1 MEISCQVLSFCK
13 DLIHCF
19 SDAGCCLI
27 FTKILKHHACGPQ
40 ERRRICKVLSGNIR
54 STSVNG
60 FEHCIV
66 GTNVAGRYKTK
77 AADQTAAKVGEN
89 VAVEVLHYHHIKLV
103 RVHDELHAGVVD
115 DLVISLDFRV
125 ILCNFTEDREEH
137 AVRHLEDVCL
147 VNAGNFLSAVLLR
160 VLEGVADDALRCFL
174 GNDLDRVNRVLIDL
188 FFFSDIQ
195 TFGVLTEDHDIH
207 VLKRSFYRIIGLY
220 RADIRVEIILASKGN
235 V

>member
-1 MEISCQVLSFCK
+1 M
-13 DLIHCF
+13 
-19 SDAGCCLI
+19 
-27 FTKILKHHACGPQ
+27 
-40 ERRRICKVLSGNIR
+40 
-54 STSVNG
+54 NG

-89 VAVEVLHYHHIKLV
+89 IAVEVLHYHHIKLV

-115 DLVISLDFRV
+115 DLVISLDLRV
-125 ILCNFTEDREEH
+125 ILCNFAEDRKEH
-137 AVRHLEDVCL
+137 TVRHLKDVRL

-174 GNDLDRVNRVLIDL
+174 SNDLDRVNRVLIDL

-195 TFGVLTEDHDIH
+195 TFGVLAEDHDIH

-220 RADIRVEIILASKGN
+220 RADIRVEVILASKGN

>member
-1 MEISCQVLSFCK
+1 MEISCQVLSFRE
-13 DLIHCF
+13 DLIHCS

-40 ERRRICKVLSGNIR
+40 ECGRICKVLSGNIR

-103 RVHDELHAGVVD
+103 RVHNELHAGVVD
-115 DLVISLDFRV
+115 DLVISLNFRV

-220 RADIRVEIILASKGN
+220 RADIRVEVILASKGN

>member
-1 MEISCQVLSFCK
+1 M
-13 DLIHCF
+13 
-19 SDAGCCLI
+19 
-27 FTKILKHHACGPQ
+27 
-40 ERRRICKVLSGNIR
+40 
-54 STSVNG
+54 NG

-89 VAVEVLHYHHIKLV
+89 ITVEVLHYHHIKLV

-207 VLKRSFYRIIGLY
+207 VLKRSFYRVIGLY
-220 RADIRVEIILASKGN
+220 RADIRVEVILASKGN

>member
-1 MEISCQVLSFCK
+1 MRTTGTPS
-13 DLIHCF
+13 DLQGAF
-19 SDAGCCLI
+19 RQY
-27 FTKILKHHACGPQ
+27 P
-40 ERRRICKVLSGNIR
+40 

-77 AADQTAAKVGEN
+77 AADQAAAKVGEN

-220 RADIRVEIILASKGN
+220 RADIRVEVILASKGN

>member
-1 MEISCQVLSFCK
+1 MLL
-13 DLIHCF
+13 D
-19 SDAGCCLI
+19 
-27 FTKILKHHACGPQ
+27 
-40 ERRRICKVLSGNIR
+40 
-54 STSVNG
+54 
-60 FEHCIV
+60 
-66 GTNVAGRYKTK
+66 GTKTK

-147 VNAGNFLSAVLLR
+147 VNAGNFLSTVLLR

-188 FFFSDIQ
+188 FFFPTYRPSVFSRKITIS
-195 TFGVLTEDHDIH
+195 TFLNGVFTASLDFTG
-207 VLKRSFYRIIGLY
+207 RIF
-220 RADIRVEIILASKGN
+220 A
-235 V
+235 